1 MLILLHSLHLLD
13 DGGVV
18 FVNLVYV
25 VLDAV
30 HGGYDIVLSSHKAVL
45 ESELVRVASVLQ
57 EVHEASKVLA
67 VDLVLA
73 ENDLLVVCEIR
84 GHPLVGVA
92 SVSHLVQE
100 LLLNSLQ
107 RLGQSSE
114 DLLGLLLGLVSRR
127 HRVP

>member
-1 MLILLHSLHLLD
+1 MHLLND
-13 DGGVV
+13 ARVV
-18 FVNLVYV
+18 FVNLVHV

-30 HGGYDIVLSSHKAVL
+30 HGGYDIVLSCVNAVL

-57 EVHEASKVLA
+57 EVHESSKVLA

-84 GHPLVGVA
+84 GHPLIGVA
-92 SVSHLVQE
+92 SVSDLVQE

-114 DLLGLLLGLVSRR
+114 DLLGLHRGSVSRR